1 VNARRVALRAC
12 VSVLVPL
19 LVLYAA
25 GRLEWSIFAT
35 FGAFT
40 SLYGRER
47 AGRARLQLQARL
59 ALYLTVAVGLG
70 TLVAISPDRAWL
82 AVPAAATV
90 AALGSF
96 ASDAE
101 RWHPPGPLFL
111 VFAFA
116 ACAAL
121 PSSGSDVPVAVGIAA
136 ASAAFSVVVG
146 NVGAWWRRDDGEP
159 ARRPTY
165 LASLR
170 WHVLPCSL
178 GVFLAGTIA
187 TTSDIGRPYWA
198 MVSAVVPLVAVDFRH
213 QVVRGLHR
221 VVGTFAGLV
230 VAGALLAL
238 DLGGLAVI
246 LVVALLQA
254 VAELLVG
261 RNYALALVAIT
272 PLALL
277 MVHLAAPVPTS
288 ELLTDRGIE
297 TVIGVAAGIAVGY
310 VTRVRY
316 PRS

>member
-1 VNARRVALRAC
+1 
-12 VSVLVPL
+12 
-19 LVLYAA
+19 
-25 GRLEWSIFAT
+25 
-35 FGAFT
+35 
-40 SLYGRER
+40 
-47 AGRARLQLQARL
+47 
-59 ALYLTVAVGLG
+59 
-70 TLVAISPDRAWL
+70 
-82 AVPAAATV
+82 
-90 AALGSF
+90 
-96 ASDAE
+96 
-101 RWHPPGPLFL
+101 
-111 VFAFA
+111 
-116 ACAAL
+116 
-121 PSSGSDVPVAVGIAA
+121 
-136 ASAAFSVVVG
+136 
-146 NVGAWWRRDDGEP
+146 
-159 ARRPTY
+159 
-165 LASLR
+165 
-170 WHVLPCSL
+170 VLPCSL

-230 VAGALLAL
+230 VAAGLLAL

-288 ELLTDRGIE
+288 ELLADRGVE
-297 TVIGVAAGIAVGY
+297 TVIGVGVGVLVGY

>member
-1 VNARRVALRAC
+1 VNARPVAVRAA

-25 GRLEWSIFAT
+25 DRVEWSIFAT

-47 AGRARLQLQARL
+47 VGPARLQLQARL
-59 ALYLTVAVGLG
+59 AVYLTSAIGLG
-70 TLVAISPDRAWL
+70 TLVGTWAHRDWL
-82 AVPAAATV
+82 AVPVAAAV
-90 AALGSF
+90 AALGSL

-101 RWHPPGPLFL
+101 GWHPPGPLFM

-116 ACAAL
+116 ACAAI
-121 PSSGSDVPVAVGIAA
+121 PATASDVPVAVGVAA
-136 ASAAFSVVVG
+136 GSAAFAVVVG
-146 NVGAWWRRDDGEP
+146 NVGAWWRREAGE
-159 ARRPTY
+159 AGRRASY
-165 LASLR
+165 AASLR

-178 GVFLAGTIA
+178 GVLVAGVVA
-187 TTSDIGRPYWA
+187 TGAGIGRPYWA

-221 VVGTFAGLV
+221 VAGTAGGLV
-230 VAGALLAL
+230 VAAGVLAL

-246 LVVALLQA
+246 LIVALLQA

-261 RNYALALVAIT
+261 RNYALALVFIT

-277 MVHLAAPVPTS
+277 MVHLAVPAPTA
-288 ELLTDRGIE
+288 ELLADRGIE
-297 TVIGVAAGIAVGY
+297 TVIGVGAGLVVGY
-310 VTRVRY
+310 LTRVRY